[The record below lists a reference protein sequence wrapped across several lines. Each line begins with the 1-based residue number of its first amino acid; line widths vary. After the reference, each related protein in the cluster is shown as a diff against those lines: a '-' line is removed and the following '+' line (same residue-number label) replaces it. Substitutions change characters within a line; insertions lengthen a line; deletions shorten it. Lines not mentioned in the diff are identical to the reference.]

1 MKTENDKA
9 ENNDDDRNKNQENN
23 ADDANKNQENN
34 DSDNDNENNNNNNN
48 NNNENNNNDNKYKD
62 FDLQNFENYLVINS
76 SKLGML
82 FIIIIYLYLNLFSIV
97 QRFVAE
103 CLACPV
109 PCCFR
114 ISLLHTQTVDAG
126 GLHKKY
132 VQQHNQMYHQDVNKY
147 CLLSIIYLYFI
158 YGVYVIHV

>member
-1 MKTENDKA
+1 MKTENDKP
-9 ENNDDDRNKNQENN
+9 ENNDDDRNKNQQNN

-34 DSDNDNENNNNNNN
+34 DNDNDNENNNNN

-132 VQQHNQMYHQDVNKY
+132 VQQHHEMYHQDVNQY